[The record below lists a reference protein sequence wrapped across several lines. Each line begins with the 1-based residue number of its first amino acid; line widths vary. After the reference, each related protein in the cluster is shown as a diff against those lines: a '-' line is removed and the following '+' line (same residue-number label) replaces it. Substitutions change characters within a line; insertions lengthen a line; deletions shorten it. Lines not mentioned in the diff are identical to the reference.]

1 MITNGFLQYF
11 GKIINFAA
19 IINATV
25 LKYDPKVG
33 SIEVREILRRQKYIL
48 SFTVATHTVYG
59 SYDLIQLLIAFR
71 SQSQDFY
78 GMMIMLVWGLVYFWA
93 AIALWN
99 LRTRGDDLA
108 RIFNQLVK
116 FDQKM
121 EKLTGQQDIYKL
133 LEILTCVMSFVFLT
147 GFIVWSI
154 ILYKIQEKDAF
165 LFSLVPDPYKSNTL
179 LFFFTL
185 FEAWSK
191 TLAIFNAIWDQFFL
205 MVTLL
210 IHSCWLRYRI
220 TSPNI
225 SRSRTPD
232 SDYTYFHIL
241 SKYINASQIPV
252 KTSFLLAIMFLFMWS
267 GYLGLIRL
275 PGRIDLDEYLL
286 FPVLVLNC
294 HIISLLIFLPG
305 AYLYN
310 LAKKFRLQVKSL
322 MMLETD
328 KEGKVRRRVAKSLQ
342 LFGLQLTEDN
352 FVQGSH
358 LLSYYLS
365 LSTYVLSGLVAFQ
378 F

>member
-121 EKLTGQQDIYKL
+121 ESK
-133 LEILTCVMSFVFLT
+133 FV
-147 GFIVWSI
+147 
-154 ILYKIQEKDAF
+154 Y
-165 LFSLVPDPYKSNTL
+165 
-179 LFFFTL
+179 
-185 FEAWSK
+185 
-191 TLAIFNAIWDQFFL
+191 
-205 MVTLL
+205 
-210 IHSCWLRYRI
+210 IH
-220 TSPNI
+220 
-225 SRSRTPD
+225 
-232 SDYTYFHIL
+232 
-241 SKYINASQIPV
+241 
-252 KTSFLLAIMFLFMWS
+252 
-267 GYLGLIRL
+267 
-275 PGRIDLDEYLL
+275 
-286 FPVLVLNC
+286 
-294 HIISLLIFLPG
+294 
-305 AYLYN
+305 
-310 LAKKFRLQVKSL
+310 
-322 MMLETD
+322 
-328 KEGKVRRRVAKSLQ
+328 
-342 LFGLQLTEDN
+342 
-352 FVQGSH
+352 
-358 LLSYYLS
+358 
-365 LSTYVLSGLVAFQ
+365 
-378 F
+378 